1 MRNNNNGFIVTAK
14 RTPIGAF
21 QGSLAS
27 VSATDLGSA
36 AIKAVLDD
44 SKIDPKEID
53 EVIMGCVLPA
63 GLGQAPARQ
72 AALGAGLPDS
82 VECMTINKVCG
93 SGLKAVMLAIQAIQT
108 GDADVIVAG
117 GMENMSAAPYLLEK
131 GRDGYRL
138 GHGQLTD
145 SMIKDGLWDPYNDV
159 HMGNCAE
166 LCAEEKNHSRE
177 DQDAFAQESYERA
190 QKAQA
195 GGKFDAEICAVQ
207 VPQRKGD
214 PLVVDTD
221 DEPGKANFEK
231 MKTLPS
237 AFIKDGSITA
247 ANASKINDG
256 AAAVLLV
263 SAEKC
268 ESLGLKPMAQTVA
281 QASAA
286 QEPKWF
292 TTAPSIAISKCLE
305 KAGMQVDDIEAWEIN
320 EAFAPVTMAA
330 MEDHSIDHE
339 KVNMY
344 GGAIALGH
352 PIGASGARILTTLL
366 NVMKQEDK
374 QTGLATLCIGGG
386 ESSALIVK
394 NVK

>member
-1 MRNNNNGFIVTAK
+1 MLK
-14 RTPIGAF
+14 
-21 QGSLAS
+21 S
-27 VSATDLGSA
+27 V
-36 AIKAVLDD
+36 
-44 SKIDPKEID
+44 
-53 EVIMGCVLPA
+53 
-63 GLGQAPARQ
+63 
-72 AALGAGLPDS
+72 
-82 VECMTINKVCG
+82 
-93 SGLKAVMLAIQAIQT
+93 
-108 GDADVIVAG
+108 
-117 GMENMSAAPYLLEK
+117 
-131 GRDGYRL
+131 
-138 GHGQLTD
+138 
-145 SMIKDGLWDPYNDV
+145 
-159 HMGNCAE
+159 
-166 LCAEEKNHSRE
+166 
-177 DQDAFAQESYERA
+177 
-190 QKAQA
+190 
-195 GGKFDAEICAVQ
+195 
-207 VPQRKGD
+207 
-214 PLVVDTD
+214 
-221 DEPGKANFEK
+221 PGKANFEK
-231 MKTLPS
+231 MKTLAS